1 MEKIIL
7 GNTLLM
13 ERKISFYHII
23 LFAICFI
30 STAFGGT
37 VSTLMSVYLPVVVK
51 DLAGNKNPKEI
62 SDISAFVNAVF
73 IFGWAFGG
81 FTWGII
87 SDRFGRKKSLLLSI
101 AFYGIFTVFTGMMQ
115 NWWGIVICRFLSG
128 FGVGGVLVVSLILM
142 SEVWP
147 THSKAIYIGI
157 LSIGFPIGIF
167 SAGLINYIVAYWR
180 LGFFVGF
187 IPLFISIIGIF
198 LLKDSPSWQAHKAKK
213 ALAGSLKASAFS
225 KDNRRSLIFG
235 SIIFGS
241 MLIGLWAIFSW
252 LPTWIQSLITDS
264 DAQKERGLSM
274 MFMGMGGLLGG
285 FLSGWLVNFA
295 GIRKSMLICFS
306 VCALFSFILFKTNTT
321 FSNIIYAEIAV
332 LALFF
337 GGSQGVL
344 SVYIPHLFPTGIRAA
359 ATGFCFNVGR
369 LFTASAVLF
378 IGILVTT
385 LGGYGNSIF
394 IFSLVFVV
402 GLLVVLF
409 TKSQP
414 DEYSNATNEINT
426 SSLAAEIS

>member
-1 MEKIIL
+1 
-7 GNTLLM
+7 
-13 ERKISFYHII
+13 
-23 LFAICFI
+23 
-30 STAFGGT
+30 
-37 VSTLMSVYLPVVVK
+37 MSVYLPVVIK
-51 DLAGNKNPKEI
+51 DLVGNKNPQEI

-147 THSKAIYIGI
+147 ARSKAIYIGI

-198 LLKDSPSWQAHKAKK
+198 LLKDSPGWQAHHAEKAKT
-213 ALAGSLKASAFS
+213 GVLKTSAFAR
-225 KDNRRSLIFG
+225 DNRRSLIFG
-235 SIIFGS
+235 SVIFGS

-252 LPTWIQSLITDS
+252 LPTWIQSLVTDS
-264 DAQKERGLSM
+264 DAQKQRGLSM